1 MIAADVLSG
10 DDLEVK
16 RFAKFFVNT
25 DEVQAQDSFVTYDV
39 FARTYWPHFPQP
51 LTKGLGMSFR
61 IHEFSLLIWLH
72 DRTLARLLR
81 VYGYVVLI

>member
-10 DDLEVK
+10 EDPEAQRL
-16 RFAKFFVNT
+16 AKFFINT

-51 LTKGLGMSFR
+51 LTKGFGVYF
-61 IHEFSLLIWLH
+61 LLVSMGSHNQL
-72 DRTLARLLR
+72 
-81 VYGYVVLI
+81 VV